1 MAIRIFMTER
11 QRKKIIFFGYETK
24 PNDKFQGDV
33 KDFILIRDKESG
45 TAIVKSRG

>member
-1 MAIRIFMTER
+1 MHKDNNSPGFSGLNSN
-11 QRKKIIFFGYETK
+11 KETK